1 MTDREIIDEILRIFM
16 EYDDCDICLRQLDK
30 TSSQMNKLPD
40 IISNINIITIETMG
54 KYFFITQ
61 SLDQI
66 EGLMKC
72 ESI

>member
-16 EYDDCDICLRQLDK
+16 EDDDFDIYLRELDK

>member
-1 MTDREIIDEILRIFM
+1 MTDREIIDEVLRIFM
-16 EYDDCDICLRQLDK
+16 EDDDFDIYLRELDK

-72 ESI
+72 EGI

>member
-1 MTDREIIDEILRIFM
+1 MTDREIIDEVLRIFM
-16 EYDDCDICLRQLDK
+16 EDDDFDIYLRELDK